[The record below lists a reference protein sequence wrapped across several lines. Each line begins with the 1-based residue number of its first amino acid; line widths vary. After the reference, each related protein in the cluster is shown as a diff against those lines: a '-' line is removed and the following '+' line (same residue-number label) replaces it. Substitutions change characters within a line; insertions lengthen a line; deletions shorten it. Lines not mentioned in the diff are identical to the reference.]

1 MKIELS
7 HNKIQAKQ
15 GLFNKDLTEEIVS
28 HLKASVL
35 MQEQLEESG
44 SDLIFNIESATQDIP
59 LGKSGISSIQSEGG
73 SRHDNS
79 QSVKFVY
86 MRAAQ
91 PTLMSI
97 NTLRDKQT
105 TDKDSLVTVHM
116 PRLEIEFGISLK
128 KDGTKLLSSLNR
140 LDVTQYTEYNGYCRF
155 GSLENFFSG
164 SHYNGGVNMNSC
176 YGDNM
181 RHINAL
187 ADPELFTKMLFSSP
201 GNDDLS
207 QQVLT
212 RSYDA
217 DGSRFL
223 SQFSVARNHHQ
234 SIQSPENTNMIY
246 SLYEKYKDCDDLML
260 ENLSDICDITYSY
273 FVTIIKELYDADTLD
288 IGYLWTEINPRFM
301 NCLLENNIMRR
312 NILVDNVAVIMHALI
327 YELLPESDKLAQ
339 LFDIEFEN

>member
-1 MKIELS
+1 
-7 HNKIQAKQ
+7 
-15 GLFNKDLTEEIVS
+15 
-28 HLKASVL
+28 
-35 MQEQLEESG
+35 
-44 SDLIFNIESATQDIP
+44 
-59 LGKSGISSIQSEGG
+59 
-73 SRHDNS
+73 
-79 QSVKFVY
+79 
-86 MRAAQ
+86 
-91 PTLMSI
+91 
-97 NTLRDKQT
+97 
-105 TDKDSLVTVHM
+105 
-116 PRLEIEFGISLK
+116 
-128 KDGTKLLSSLNR
+128 
-140 LDVTQYTEYNGYCRF
+140 
-155 GSLENFFSG
+155 
-164 SHYNGGVNMNSC
+164 MNSC